1 MTKTIPIIL
10 CIILIPCVFLALPFI
25 PPELCVGT
33 NYSAYPVSMGYNDYF
48 SFLVSCF
55 IPENTAPV
63 SAAVFADDNSVISEL
78 QLKDNI
84 HITETPLS
92 EIALTNETT
101 YNIDL
106 SELLKTYSP
115 QKKEDEKPQIL
126 IIHTHATESFAGT
139 SGRSLDKN
147 QNMIEVGRVFKE
159 SLTKRGF
166 SVIHDTTYHD
176 YPNYNGSYANSLK
189 TVEEYLKKYPS
200 VNIVFDLH
208 RDGVIDQNGSAVKLS
223 ANYNGQS
230 VAKLMFVVGTDAGGL
245 THPNWKSNLCF
256 ATSLQSRLNS
266 ICNGLMRPINVRNE
280 RFNHHTTPSSVIV
293 ECGTNGNTLEEACRS
308 VQLLAL
314 ALSDYIK

>member
-10 CIILIPCVFLALPFI
+10 CIILIPCVFFVLPFI
-25 PPELCVGT
+25 PTELCVGT

-55 IPENTAPV
+55 IPESTTPASTTVLTDDKPV
-63 SAAVFADDNSVISEL
+63 NSEL
-78 QLKDNI
+78 ELKDDI
-84 HITETPLS
+84 HITEVPIS
-92 EIALTNETT
+92 EIALSNETT

-106 SELLKTYSP
+106 PELLKSYTP
-115 QKKEDEKPQIL
+115 PKKEDEKPQIL

-139 SGRSLDKN
+139 SSRSLDKDK
-147 QNMIEVGRVFKE
+147 NMVEVGRVFKE

-176 YPNYNGSYANSLK
+176 YPNYNGSYALSLK
-189 TVEEYLKKYPS
+189 TVEDYLKKYPS
-200 VNIVFDLH
+200 INMVFDLH
-208 RDGVIDQNGSAVKLS
+208 RDGVIDQNGNSIKLS

-230 VAKLMFVVGTDAGGL
+230 IAKLMFVVGTDAGGL
-245 THPNWKSNLCF
+245 SHPDWKSNLCF
-256 ATSLQSRLNS
+256 VTGLQSRLNA
-266 ICNGLMRPINVRNE
+266 ICDGLMRPINVRNE
-280 RFNHHTTPSSVIV
+280 RFNHHTTPASIIV